1 MQRTRRRRFL
11 LAAGALAAAPLARAQ
26 VRLPRLALL
35 YPNPFVTGS
44 GDSRVFMAAWLK
56 KLGWVDGE
64 NVRIEHY
71 TGEGRE
77 DRLPALAEQIV
88 REGAD
93 VIWVAGPEAANA
105 AARATRTI
113 PIAFYGVGRPVEQ
126 ELVESFAKP
135 GRNVTGVASLAG
147 LEWGKCL
154 EALRVIVPTARR
166 LSWIRV
172 QTVMRTVSGG
182 ELRVTD
188 MAIDPHAANLGFE
201 IERHGVAT
209 PEDLDGTF
217 DAIRNAHAD
226 ALACDFTA
234 MTYRER
240 QRIVDFANSRRLPSA
255 FGAWPYILAGG
266 LLSYGA
272 SRAWMAQHS
281 FTFVD
286 RILRGARPAELPVER
301 PTRFELFINLKTAR
315 ALGLSVP
322 QSLLLQADRVID

>member
-11 LAAGALAAAPLARAQ
+11 LAAGALAAAPFARAQ
-26 VRLPRLALL
+26 ARLPRLALL
-35 YPNPFVTGS
+35 YPNPVVTGS
-44 GDSRVFMAAWLK
+44 NDSRVYMAKWLAE
-56 KLGWVDGE
+56 LGWAPGR
-64 NVRIEHY
+64 NVLVEHY
-71 TGEGRE
+71 SADGRE
-77 DRLPALAEQIV
+77 DRLAALADAIV

-93 VIWVAGPEAANA
+93 VIWVAGPEAALA

-126 ELVESFAKP
+126 GLVDSFAEP
-135 GRNVTGVASLAG
+135 GRNVTGVAVIAG

-154 EALRVIVPTARR
+154 EALREIVPAARR

-172 QTVMRTVSGG
+172 LTVMRTVSGG

-188 MAIDPHAANLGFE
+188 ETVDPHAASLGFE
-201 IERHGVAT
+201 IRRHGVSA
-209 PEDLDGTF
+209 PGDLDDGF
-217 DAIRNAHAD
+217 DAMRAARPD
-226 ALACDFTA
+226 AVACDFTA

-240 QRIVDFANSRRLPSA
+240 HRIVDFANHHRLPSA
-255 FGAWPYILAGG
+255 FGALPYVEAGG

-272 SRAWMAQHS
+272 SRVWMAKHS

-286 RILRGARPAELPVER
+286 RMLRGARPADLPVER
-301 PTRFELFINLKTAR
+301 PTRFELSINMKTAK

-322 QSLLLQADRVID
+322 QSLLLRADRVFE